1 MWYVPLSFVTSNNEE
16 CGCFEMSSSEE
27 RKEFT
32 AAVRVNILI
41 KQKLLCKKCRV
52 MFTAKSRPQFD
63 HIKGSSDNRIS
74 NCQALCPNCH
84 EIKNQKQ
91 ALKEAKRRREA
102 NKK

>member
-1 MWYVPLSFVTSNNEE
+1 MSLSED
-16 CGCFEMSSSEE
+16 
-27 RKEFT
+27 RKEFS

-41 KQKLLCKKCRV
+41 KQKLLCKKCRQ

-63 HIKGSSDNRIS
+63 HIKSSSDNRIS

-91 ALKEAKRRREA
+91 ALKEAKRRRKE
-102 NKK
+102 KK